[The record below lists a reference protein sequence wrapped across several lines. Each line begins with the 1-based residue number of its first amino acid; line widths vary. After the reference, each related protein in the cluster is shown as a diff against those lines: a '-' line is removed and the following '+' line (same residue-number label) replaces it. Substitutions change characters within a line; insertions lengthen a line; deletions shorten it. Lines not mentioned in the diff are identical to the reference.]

1 MFEKFVNFEPCVNAC
16 SGLQFEKFS
25 HLILGKILLRKK
37 RENSPENVLIT
48 IEQLPHA

>member
-1 MFEKFVNFEPCVNAC
+1 MFEKFENFAVDYNLK
-16 SGLQFEKFS
+16 SFF
-25 HLILGKILLRKK
+25 LGKFYFGKNEEK